1 MTLDAIST
9 EENDDEQHVRNLME
23 THQEN
28 DYAINEKKNAL
39 DNLLLLVSNIKPTQ
53 NGTTEI
59 LTDGKSS

>member
-1 MTLDAIST
+1 MPS
-9 EENDDEQHVRNLME
+9 MK
-23 THQEN
+23 
-28 DYAINEKKNAL
+28 KKNAL